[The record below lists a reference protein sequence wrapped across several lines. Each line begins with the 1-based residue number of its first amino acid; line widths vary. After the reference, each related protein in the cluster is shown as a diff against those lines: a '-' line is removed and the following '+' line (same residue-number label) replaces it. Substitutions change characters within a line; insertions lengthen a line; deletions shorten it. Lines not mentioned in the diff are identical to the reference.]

1 MECDDSSATE
11 SALGFRRPIT
21 SGSPRA
27 LAGLWRARKAIAAL
41 VLAVACLAG
50 FWSPEALIGNATEFE
65 TIELEE
71 SSKVVRSS
79 LGSRRG
85 VLARPALC
93 TAARIDPLPER
104 GVGSATAFARTGF
117 NRAWGRVLLH
127 RLGRLLI

>member
-1 MECDDSSATE
+1 MDDSSAGE
-11 SALGFRRPIT
+11 SVLGFRRST
-21 SGSPRA
+21 GDGSHRS
-27 LAGLWRARKAIAAL
+27 LVGLWCARKAIAVL
-41 VLAVACLAG
+41 LLAVACLAG
-50 FWSPEALIGNATEFE
+50 FWSPEALIGNTTEFE

-117 NRAWGRVLLH
+117 NRAGGRVLLS